1 MRRSE
6 LVALA
11 GLVIA
16 AGVPPRAATAQ
27 DRHIVGYSVTTSSR
41 EAAAGFDLSDGSSVH
56 VALRNGEVLMDGER
70 VGTYQPGGPLERQW
84 REVLAWTGSLTTDQ
98 AVAALRHWQV
108 RGLTGDDAKSFAAIE
123 RRLAGLQAAV
133 AVPVPP
139 APDVTPPPDIG
150 PALAAAASARDSA
163 LVIAERVR
171 DAVSRI
177 RVEPRV
183 RVGDNAPVVIET
195 GPSAVAPFA
204 GVVGGALGLFGT
216 FVALCAIAFGTSFF
230 AGRQLDVVAD
240 TVHTSF
246 ARSFFVGLFAQPL
259 LVPALGA
266 MVVGLALTIVGVI
279 VIPVAI
285 VAFFAALAAALL
297 GGYLAVARVA
307 GSAWMLRRHGNH
319 GTEGFGILRSVA
331 AGLAILL
338 AVWLPVVVFGWV
350 PVAGTVLT
358 WTAAV
363 TTWALMTTG
372 FGAAILTRGG
382 VRTTFG
388 RRFAPPILPPAT
400 LFEEPGPE
408 ISTAE
413 WLGGKQ
419 Q

>member
-1 MRRSE
+1 
-6 LVALA
+6 
-11 GLVIA
+11 
-16 AGVPPRAATAQ
+16 
-27 DRHIVGYSVTTSSR
+27 
-41 EAAAGFDLSDGSSVH
+41 
-56 VALRNGEVLMDGER
+56 
-70 VGTYQPGGPLERQW
+70 
-84 REVLAWTGSLTTDQ
+84 
-98 AVAALRHWQV
+98 
-108 RGLTGDDAKSFAAIE
+108 
-123 RRLAGLQAAV
+123 
-133 AVPVPP
+133 
-139 APDVTPPPDIG
+139 
-150 PALAAAASARDSA
+150 
-163 LVIAERVR
+163 
-171 DAVSRI
+171 
-177 RVEPRV
+177 
-183 RVGDNAPVVIET
+183 
-195 GPSAVAPFA
+195 
-204 GVVGGALGLFGT
+204 
-216 FVALCAIAFGTSFF
+216 
-230 AGRQLDVVAD
+230 
-240 TVHTSF
+240 
-246 ARSFFVGLFAQPL
+246 
-259 LVPALGA
+259 
-266 MVVGLALTIVGVI
+266 
-279 VIPVAI
+279 